1 MLSWLDHK
9 LDSQWLVTWTLV
21 TFVATLIF
29 IYVLAGVGSPLKKKT
44 DLGIV
49 DLQLAGAYPVLSRWA
64 SCLAFGAVAAIL
76 DECENVF
83 MWSMLSGNDNSG
95 WLVPALASFFTVPKF
110 LLLLLA
116 LVAFLLTLR
125 HAEA

>member
-1 MLSWLDHK
+1 MACDLG
-9 LDSQWLVTWTLV
+9 TLV

-44 DLGIV
+44 DLGTV

-83 MWSMLSGNDNSG
+83 M
-95 WLVPALASFFTVPKF
+95 
-110 LLLLLA
+110 
-116 LVAFLLTLR
+116 
-125 HAEA
+125 